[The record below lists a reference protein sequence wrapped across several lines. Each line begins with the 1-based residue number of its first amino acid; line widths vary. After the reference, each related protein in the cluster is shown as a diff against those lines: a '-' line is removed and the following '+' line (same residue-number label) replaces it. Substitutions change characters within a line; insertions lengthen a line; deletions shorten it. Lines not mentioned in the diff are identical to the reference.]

1 VSTITVRD
9 PRTDEVLRFPI
20 AGDKPT
26 PVEQKAMRQAIES
39 RAQRATAAESSAAAE
54 RSATQPQVPPGIID
68 RVGQFARQFIPTE
81 QQMRPVFP
89 SVGAAIGGLGG
100 GLVGLPTS
108 PFTGP
113 AGPALGAATG
123 ASLGAGAGSLLADV
137 VGVDRSQ
144 SMGEALGRAGNEMA
158 LETVFR
164 GLGQQLPAILRSA
177 KTRIANVEK
186 GVVGLGER
194 FGVQLGI
201 EDVTPRKFL
210 QGFRSVAGRFPLI
223 AQPLNEA
230 SKRRS
235 QQLATALIREF
246 DEVAPVAG
254 KVSSLG
260 DLAIDRAGAR
270 FKAARNLIAEE
281 SKKIDAVAKATGAR
295 VPMDFTRNAAAE
307 IIEESTKRLP
317 TQTVVNEAGE
327 TLRRPIRVA
336 GGATDRLLRQLAN
349 VDDMSIAQ
357 YRTLSKQLNNK
368 ITELTTKGLREDAG
382 RLLAVKDAVEKD
394 FLNIQGP
401 PDLVNRVVRF
411 NKTFHAIMDSFERPA
426 AQRFAAVD
434 KRIFDFGYKLHGR
447 QSADQFADSMFS
459 DKLFRTSPRAVRDL
473 RGLVGDEVF
482 RQSYRRHL
490 DDVFDAALDVD
501 PGAGRASLNLQRLE
515 KSLGLFRPKSVER
528 EATAEALR
536 GTGQTVENLEKFMD
550 LARTVSRSNAVDV
563 SQFVARRGILGGF
576 KSVARSFVPGAPAGG
591 DGGLVEMVQSAPQ
604 VATLILSLRGFGRFL
619 TDPNALRQVSHA
631 MAPNVTPATRM
642 AALNKAARIA
652 GFRSLVHALGPDS
665 TADQADPFRLFRGP
679 QGAVAQGALA
689 LTPPGA
695 ATLGAA
701 RIGAPLVGA
710 EIGRGVAGRVVP
722 DIVTP
727 VQLSEEERRRL
738 RNTRESRGIRR

>member
-1 VSTITVRD
+1 MKTITVRD

-20 AGDKPT
+20 AGETPT
-26 PVEQKAMRQAIES
+26 AAEQDAMRQAIES

-54 RSATQPQVPPGIID
+54 QSAAQPQVPPGIID

-89 SVGAAIGGLGG
+89 SAGAAIGGM
-100 GLVGLPTS
+100 VGLASS

-113 AGPALGAATG
+113 AGPILGAATG
-123 ASLGAGAGSLLADV
+123 ASLGAAGGSLLADIK
-137 VGVDRSQ
+137 GVDESQ
-144 SMGEALGRAGNEMA
+144 SLGEGIGRAINEAA

-164 GLGQQLPAILRSA
+164 GLGQQIPAILRSA

-336 GGATDRLLRQLAN
+336 GGATDRLLRQLSS
-349 VDDMSIAQ
+349 VDDMSVEQ
-357 YRTLSKQLNNK
+357 YRTISKQLNNK

>member
-1 VSTITVRD
+1 MSTITVRD

-54 RSATQPQVPPGIID
+54 QSAAQPQVPPGIVD
-68 RVGQFARQFIPTE
+68 RVGQFAQQFIPTE

-210 QGFRSVAGRFPLI
+210 QGFRRVVGRFPVI
-223 AQPLNEA
+223 SSGLNEA
-230 SKRRS
+230 SERRS
-235 QQLATALIREF
+235 FELAAALRREL

-254 KVSSLG
+254 KFSTLG
-260 DLAIDRAGAR
+260 ELTIDSASAK
-270 FKAARNLIAEE
+270 FKAARGLLADQ
-281 SKKIDAVAKATGAR
+281 SRAIDDLAKASGAS

-307 IIEESTKRLP
+307 IIEEATKRLP

-336 GGATDRLLRQLAN
+336 GGATDRLLRQLSS
-349 VDDMSIAQ
+349 VDDMSVEQ
-357 YRTLSKQLNNK
+357 YRTISKQLNNK
-368 ITELTTKGLREDAG
+368 ITELTTKGLREDAS
-382 RLLAVKDAVEKD
+382 RLMAVKDAVEKD

-401 PDLVNRVVRF
+401 PELVERVARF
-411 NKTFHAIMDSFERPA
+411 NKMFHGVMDFFERPA

-434 KRIFDFGYKLHGR
+434 KRIFDFGFKLHGR
-447 QSADQFADSMFS
+447 QSADTFADSVFN
-459 DKLFRTSPRAVRDL
+459 DKLFRTSPRAVKDL
-473 RGLVGDEVF
+473 RALVGKDAF
-482 RQSYRRHL
+482 RAAYRRHL
-490 DDVFDAALDVD
+490 GNVVD
-501 PGAGRASLNLQRLE
+501 SAVEIDPKAGIAKLNLNALE
-515 KSLGLFRPKSVER
+515 KSLGLFNKGSLER
-528 EATAEALR
+528 EATQEALR
-536 GTGQTVENLEKFMD
+536 GTGQTVANLEKFVD
-550 LARTVSRSNAVDV
+550 LARVVARSNAVDV
-563 SQFVARRGILGGF
+563 SQFIARRGTLGGV
-576 KSVARSFVPGAPAGG
+576 KSIARAFVPGAPSGG
-591 DGGLVEMVQSAPQ
+591 QGGLVEMVQSAPQ
-604 VATLILSLRGFGRFL
+604 VVALIATARHFGKFVTNPEALRLVSNAMAEGTPPTTARAMLLRGVR
-619 TDPNALRQVSHA
+619 V
-631 MAPNVTPATRM
+631 
-642 AALNKAARIA
+642 A